1 MSIKSVSRFLSRNQI
16 FEHATVIQTKETEH
30 VNLKVFSAFCIY
42 SKQLLSLGL
51 RKRRCAFEIL
61 GLTCQ
66 HTVRVHKQAF
76 MCKLNNLDVQLTLN
90 QQM

>member
-1 MSIKSVSRFLSRNQI
+1 MSIKSVSRYLSRNLI
-16 FEHATVIQTKETEH
+16 FEHATVIQTKEH

-51 RKRRCAFEIL
+51 RKRRYAFETL

-66 HTVRVHKQAF
+66 HAVCIHKQAF
-76 MCKLNNLDVQLTLN
+76 VCKLNNLDVQLTLD